1 MLEHLFIFISS
12 NLLSASTALNS
23 LIRIAFTTPTDDF
36 VTFLLLGASNLRYQ
50 YGRGPPYMKPAH
62 LTGMVVGL
70 SNRRSERGVL
80 TAFTRAGLR
89 VKVDGEEDRAYWEE
103 WLIGKRG

>member
-1 MLEHLFIFISS
+1 
-12 NLLSASTALNS
+12 
-23 LIRIAFTTPTDDF
+23 
-36 VTFLLLGASNLRYQ
+36 
-50 YGRGPPYMKPAH
+50 MKPAH

-89 VKVDGEEDRAYWEE
+89 VKVDGEEDREKIRIPG
-103 WLIGKRG
+103 LICQVPFTFKSMSSMGCQW

>member
-1 MLEHLFIFISS
+1 
-12 NLLSASTALNS
+12 
-23 LIRIAFTTPTDDF
+23 
-36 VTFLLLGASNLRYQ
+36 
-50 YGRGPPYMKPAH
+50 MKPAH
-62 LTGMVVGL
+62 LTRMVVGL

-89 VKVDGEEDRAYWEE
+89 VKVDGEEDRAYREE